1 MPSLIVVCVLMCSG
15 ERDAVNLLAYDEL
28 QQHGVA
34 NVFDT
39 VEQDGFCSGTES
51 ESEGEEEDA

>member
-1 MPSLIVVCVLMCSG
+1 MWCVCSE

-28 QQHGVA
+28 QPHGVA
-34 NVFDT
+34 NVFHT

-51 ESEGEEEDA
+51 ESESEEEGV

>member
-1 MPSLIVVCVLMCSG
+1 MWCVWSE

-34 NVFDT
+34 NVFHT
-39 VEQDGFCSGTES
+39 AEQDGFCSETES
-51 ESEGEEEDA
+51 ESEGEEEGA